1 VAVGNTVPSVQEVTT
16 RATEIHPKTVFLTM
30 ALLQAKLS
38 HPDYGFTITDAK
50 GHTMKIDIPADQ
62 GGHGDGLRPMQTVLA
77 ALCGCSAVDVVSILK
92 KQRQPLADLVIK
104 VDGERQKGVE
114 PALWEKVH
122 LLFQISGD
130 VEPGKAAR
138 AVQLSIEKY
147 CSVAETLR
155 RAGAAISWEVM
166 VNETVVT

>member
-1 VAVGNTVPSVQEVTT
+1 
-16 RATEIHPKTVFLTM
+16 M
-30 ALLQAKLS
+30 ALLQAKLTR
-38 HPDYGFTITDAK
+38 PDYGFTITAAK

-92 KQRQPLADLVIK
+92 KQRQPLSDLVIK

-130 VEPGKAAR
+130 VDPAKAAR

-155 RAGAAISWEVM
+155 RAGAVISWEVM

>member
-1 VAVGNTVPSVQEVTT
+1 
-16 RATEIHPKTVFLTM
+16 M
-30 ALLQAKLS
+30 ALLQAKLTN
-38 HPDYGFTITDAK
+38 PDYGLTITDAK
-50 GHTMKIDIPADQ
+50 GHTMKIDIPAEQ

-77 ALCGCSAVDVVSILK
+77 ALCGCSAVDVISILK
-92 KQRQPLADLVIK
+92 KQRQPLEDLVIK

-114 PALWEKVH
+114 PALWENVH
-122 LLFQISGD
+122 LLFQVKGD
-130 VEPGKAAR
+130 VDPAKAAR

-155 RAGAAISWEVM
+155 RAGAAITWEVM

>member
-1 VAVGNTVPSVQEVTT
+1 
-16 RATEIHPKTVFLTM
+16 
-30 ALLQAKLS
+30 QAKLTN
-38 HPDYGFTITDAK
+38 PDYGFTITDAK

-77 ALCGCSAVDVVSILK
+77 ALCGCSAVDVISILK
-92 KQRQPLADLVIK
+92 KQRQPLADLLIK

-114 PALWEKVH
+114 PALWDKVH
-122 LLFQISGD
+122 LLFQITGD
-130 VEPGKAAR
+130 VEPGKASR
-138 AVQLSIEKY
+138 AVQLSMEKY

-155 RAGAAISWEVM
+155 RAGATLTWEVM

>member
-1 VAVGNTVPSVQEVTT
+1 
-16 RATEIHPKTVFLTM
+16 M
-30 ALLQAKLS
+30 ALLQAKLT

-92 KQRQPLADLVIK
+92 KQRQPLTDLLIK

-114 PALWEKVH
+114 PALWEKIH
-122 LLFQISGD
+122 LLFQITGD
-130 VEPGKAAR
+130 VEPGKASR

-155 RAGAAISWEVM
+155 RAGASITWEVM
-166 VNETVVT
+166 VNETVIT

>member
-1 VAVGNTVPSVQEVTT
+1 
-16 RATEIHPKTVFLTM
+16 M
-30 ALLQAKLS
+30 ALLQAKLTN
-38 HPDYGFTITDAK
+38 PDYGFTITDAK

-77 ALCGCSAVDVVSILK
+77 ALCGCSAVDVISILK
-92 KQRQPLADLVIK
+92 KQRQPLVDLLIK

-114 PALWEKVH
+114 PALWDKVH
-122 LLFQISGD
+122 LLFQITGD
-130 VEPGKAAR
+130 VEPGKASR
-138 AVQLSIEKY
+138 AVQLSMEKY

-155 RAGAAISWEVM
+155 RAGATLTWEVM

>member
-1 VAVGNTVPSVQEVTT
+1 
-16 RATEIHPKTVFLTM
+16 M
-30 ALLQAKLS
+30 ALLQAKLT
-38 HPDYGFTITDAK
+38 HPDYGLTITDAK
-50 GHTMKIDIPADQ
+50 GHTMKMDIPADQ
-62 GGHGDGLRPMQTVLA
+62 GGHGEGLRPMQTVLA

-92 KQRQPLADLVIK
+92 KQRQPLSDLLIK

-155 RAGAAISWEVM
+155 RAGAVISWEVM
-166 VNETVVT
+166 VNETIVS

>member
-1 VAVGNTVPSVQEVTT
+1 
-16 RATEIHPKTVFLTM
+16 M
-30 ALLQAKLS
+30 ALLQAKLT
-38 HPDYGFTITDAK
+38 HPDFGFTITDAK

-92 KQRQPLADLVIK
+92 KQRQPLADLLIK

-130 VEPGKAAR
+130 VDPTKAAR

-155 RAGAAISWEVM
+155 RAGTVISWEVM
-166 VNETVVT
+166 VNETVIT

>member
-1 VAVGNTVPSVQEVTT
+1 
-16 RATEIHPKTVFLTM
+16 M
-30 ALLQAKLS
+30 ALIQAQLT

-50 GHTMKIDIPADQ
+50 GHKMKIDIPADQ
-62 GGHGDGLRPMQTVLA
+62 GGHGDGFRPMQTILS

-92 KQRQPLADLVIK
+92 KQRQNLRDLIIK

-122 LLFQISGD
+122 LLFEFKGD
-130 VEPGKAAR
+130 IDPGKAVR
-138 AVQLSIEKY
+138 AVELSIKKY

-155 RAGAAISWEVM
+155 RAGASISWEVM

>member
-1 VAVGNTVPSVQEVTT
+1 
-16 RATEIHPKTVFLTM
+16 M
-30 ALLQAKLS
+30 ALLQAKLTN
-38 HPDYGFTITDAK
+38 PDYGFTITDAK

-77 ALCGCSAVDVVSILK
+77 ALCGCSAVDVISILK
-92 KQRQPLADLVIK
+92 KQRQPLADLLIK

-122 LLFQISGD
+122 LLFQITGD
-130 VEPGKAAR
+130 VEPGKASR
-138 AVQLSIEKY
+138 AVQLSMEKY

-155 RAGAAISWEVM
+155 RAGATLTWEVM